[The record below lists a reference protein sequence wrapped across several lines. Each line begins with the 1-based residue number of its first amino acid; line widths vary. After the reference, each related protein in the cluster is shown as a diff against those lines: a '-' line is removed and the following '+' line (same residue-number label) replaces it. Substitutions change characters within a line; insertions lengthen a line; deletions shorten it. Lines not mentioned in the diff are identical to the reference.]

1 MTLLTHLPVIVS
13 TFLLGVLGLVFL
25 YYTFKVPYHSKIGMS
40 SFIFISFGIML
51 LSLLKL
57 YTDIYFS
64 FEKMFGLLLIIFLIW
79 LVVGLIIK
87 SVLIKRLR

>member
-1 MTLLTHLPVIVS
+1 MVS
-13 TFLLGVLGLVFL
+13 TIILGLLGLVFV

-40 SFIFISFGIML
+40 SFVFISFGIML

-64 FEKMFGLLLIIFLIW
+64 FENTFGMLLIIFIIW
-79 LVVGLIIK
+79 LISGLIFK
-87 SVLIKRLR
+87 SVLIKKIR